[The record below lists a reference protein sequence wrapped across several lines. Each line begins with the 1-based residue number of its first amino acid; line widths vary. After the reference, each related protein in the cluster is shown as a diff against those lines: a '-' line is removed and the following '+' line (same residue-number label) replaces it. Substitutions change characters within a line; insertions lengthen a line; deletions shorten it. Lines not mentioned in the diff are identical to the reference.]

1 MHQNNSY
8 IFYKNNDWKVNY
20 DNFPLSG
27 WALIDKIKEDDQ
39 ILDIGCGYTAH
50 EKANVICDIQD
61 LSEYYKNKKFV
72 KLDSKKLPFKDKEFD
87 FVISSHVIEH
97 VEDVSFFIKELERIS
112 SKGYIEL
119 PTSLED
125 NLVFENKN
133 DHLWHMEFNDVEN
146 ELLVSKKVQFL
157 EPVLTVSTSKRFLK
171 YFRQSL
177 VLELYWENTIEFKI
191 VDKGI
196 ENYQKLSRL
205 TLFRKFFSKLFRNI
219 IR

>member
-1 MHQNNSY
+1 MIKRTS
-8 IFYKNNDWKVNY
+8 KNTIEKVLKDNPNWK
-20 DNFPLSG
+20 
-27 WALIDKIKEDDQ
+27 

-61 LSEYYKNKKFV
+61 LSKFYKDKKFV
-72 KLDSKKLPFKDKEFD
+72 KLESKKLPFKDKEFD
-87 FVISSHVIEH
+87 FVITSHVIEH
-97 VEDVSFFIKELERIS
+97 VEDVNFFVKEIERVA

-133 DHLWHMEFNDVEN
+133 DHLWHMEFNDIDQK
-146 ELLVSKKVQFL
+146 LLITKRTQYI
-157 EPVLTVSTSKRFLK
+157 EPVITVSTAKKLAK

-177 VLELYWENTIEFKI
+177 ILELFWENSIEFDVVENSNFKFEKI
-191 VDKGI
+191 
-196 ENYQKLSRL
+196 SRL
-205 TLFRKFFSKLFRNI
+205 TLLRKFFSKLLRNL